1 MQWYKGGMASFDE
14 SPLGKPASYKD
25 EYDPELLFPIARAPQ
40 RAAIGLTGPLP
51 FSGADLWTAYELS
64 WLGMNGKPEIAIAR
78 FRVPADSP
86 SMVESKS
93 VKLYLN
99 SFSQTRFRGQ
109 EEVARALHGDL
120 ARACGAPVTVDL
132 VRPAAF
138 ARLPIEPLAGESI
151 DGLDIDVRDY
161 SPQPDA
167 LATGGAAV
175 EEILTSDLFKSNCP
189 VTGQPDWGSVQIR
202 YRGPKIDRAGLL
214 RYIVSFRQ
222 HAGFHE
228 HCVERMFVDL
238 QTRCRPERLTVY
250 ARFTRRG
257 GVDINPFRSNWEQA
271 PAPGA
276 RTARQ

>member
-1 MQWYKGGMASFDE
+1 MASPDD
-14 SPLGKPASYKD
+14 SPLGKPAPYTD
-25 EYDPELLFPIARAPQ
+25 AYDPALLFPIARAPQ
-40 RAAIGLTGPLP
+40 REGIGLSGALP
-51 FSGADLWTAYELS
+51 FSGTDLWTAYELS
-64 WLGMNGKPEIAIAR
+64 WLGATGKPEIAIAR
-78 FRVPADSP
+78 FRVPAESP
-86 SMVESKS
+86 NIVESKS
-93 VKLYLN
+93 AKLYLN
-99 SFSQTRFRGQ
+99 SFSQTRFAGP
-109 EEVARALHGDL
+109 EAVERALRDDL
-120 ARACGAPVTVDL
+120 ARACGAPVAVDL

-138 ARLPIEPLAGESI
+138 ARLAIEALAGESI
-151 DGLDIDVRDY
+151 DGQELEVRDY

-167 LATGGAAV
+167 LAAAGAMV
-175 EEILTSDLFKSNCP
+175 EETLVSHLFKSNCP

-202 YRGPKIDRAGLL
+202 YCGPRIDRAGLL

-257 GVDINPFRSNWEQA
+257 GIDINPFRSNWEQA
-271 PAPGA
+271 PAASG